1 MNPDAHSE
9 AGKSCLKWQF
19 PLAADLLFYQSTAQS
34 IGKMRMNKADNRKE
48 TKSSK
53 LQVTESKEC
62 YSFPGRIAVIDIE
75 NNCRWRSPKEGM
87 ATHSSVVAWRIPW
100 TEEPEGL
107 ATVQGDAKNQTRLNW
122 LSSHLTIES
131 LHLETR
137 SPKDVGQVLW
147 YLMHV
152 VSHVPRGIFM
162 WLCIQVSTQL
172 KKKIIQEVRELTL
185 VIKYCFW
192 QIKIHLAC
200 GNPFLLKDGS

>member
-19 PLAADLLFYQSTAQS
+19 PLAADLHFYQSTAHS
-34 IGKMRMNKADNRKE
+34 TGKMRMNKAGNRKE
-48 TKSSK
+48 TKSSI

-62 YSFPGRIAVIDIE
+62 HLFPGRIAVNDIE
-75 NNCRWRSPKEGM
+75 NNCKWRSPKEGM
-87 ATHSSVVAWRIPW
+87 ATHSSVVAWRILW
-100 TEEPEGL
+100 TEEPGGL

-162 WLCIQVSTQL
+162 CLCIQVSTQL
-172 KKKIIQEVRELTL
+172 KKKLFRKLE
-185 VIKYCFW
+185 
-192 QIKIHLAC
+192 
-200 GNPFLLKDGS
+200 N